1 MVMQRQSRLQGTP
14 QSFYGTCDLSKELF
28 YHENYAPSRQVAKGG
43 GGGGEGER
51 GGA

>member
-1 MVMQRQSRLQGTP
+1 MQRQNRLQGTP

-28 YHENYAPSRQVAKGG
+28 YHENYAPINFKPAGGWG
-43 GGGGEGER
+43 GGGGER